1 MSYYDDIYEY
11 AVDRHYLFTTLDAR
25 DAGIPAIE
33 LAKLAGRGK
42 LESLGNG
49 VYRLARN
56 VPSGSDPYAVA
67 VARAGEGAFLYGESV
82 IALLGLAPTNPERIY
97 VGTTRRVRKALP
109 EGVELVKVKDP
120 GRLTAYEGI
129 ACQRAKD
136 AILACRG
143 TVMRDRLRDAAERAA
158 SAGYVTAREAEELE
172 EEMEWR

>member
-1 MSYYDDIYEY
+1 MSYYDDIYEH

-25 DAGIPAIE
+25 DAGIPAVE

-56 VPSGSDPYAVA
+56 VPSGSNPYAVA

-82 IALLGLAPTNPERIY
+82 IALLGLTPTNPERIY
-97 VGTTRRVRKALP
+97 VGTTRRVRRTLP
-109 EGVELVKVKDP
+109 EGIVLIRVKDP

-129 ACQRAKD
+129 ACQRVKN

-143 TVMRDRLRDAAERAA
+143 TVMRDRLRDAAKRAA
-158 SAGYVTAREAEELE
+158 SAGYVTAREAEELAK
-172 EEMEWR
+172 EMGW